1 MKSLS
6 HLASVCLLAMAAT
19 AAQAGADL
27 ERGRQIAEQNCQA
40 CHGLDG
46 NSDNAMYP
54 RLAGQ
59 HADYMVHSLK
69 QYQSGARSN
78 AIMAPMAAGLSEAD
92 MKAVAAWY
100 ASRDGLTAPSAPRTL
115 ER

>member
-1 MKSLS
+1 MKALS
-6 HLASVCLLAMAAT
+6 YLASACLLAAAS
-19 AAQAGADL
+19 AAQAGGDL
-27 ERGRQIAEQNCQA
+27 ERGRQIAEQQCQA

-46 NSDNAMYP
+46 NSDNPMYP

-59 HADYMVHSLK
+59 HANYLAHSLT
-69 QYQSGARSN
+69 QYKSGERSN

-92 MKAVAAWY
+92 IAAVAAWY
-100 ASRDGLTAPSAPRTL
+100 ATRDGLSAPSAPRTL